1 MVSDCVLAGG
11 VLHELM
17 NVLRYI
23 YLYFYSETVLTSKM
37 NYLTYLK
44 SLYERFSSSKNE
56 IKLYFPEILIE
67 FSRVSFFPHF
77 RLLFDIMY

>member
-23 YLYFYSETVLTSKM
+23 YLYFYSETVLISKM

-67 FSRVSFFPHF
+67 FSSVSFFPPSQTSF
-77 RLLFDIMY
+77 